1 MTTGKMRETAGALL
15 QPSAATAAEFGA
27 KQDALAAE
35 LNRRMLARPD
45 VDRLVGA
52 GNRPMLEN
60 NSRNFFRFMAS
71 LLLSYEPA
79 VLIETA
85 AWVFR
90 AYRAHGFQTSYWP
103 ANLDTAVGILRE
115 QLSAGAYAEV
125 YPFFEWLI
133 VHIPD
138 FVRSSDESL
147 LAGPGP
153 DRGGERRG

>member
-1 MTTGKMRETAGALL
+1 MTIVKMRETADLL
-15 QPSAATAAEFGA
+15 RQPSAATAAEFETA
-27 KQDALAAE
+27 RESMAAE

-52 GNRPMLEN
+52 GNRPMMEN
-60 NSRNFFRFMAS
+60 NGHNFFRFMTS
-71 LLLSYEPA
+71 LFRGYEPA

-85 AWVFR
+85 QWVFR
-90 AYRAHGFQTSYWP
+90 AYRSHGFQTSYWP

-115 QLSAGAYAEV
+115 QLSATAFAEV

-138 FVRSSDESL
+138 FVKSSDEAL
-147 LAGPGP
+147 LAGPAPVHSDEG
-153 DRGGERRG
+153 RG

>member
-1 MTTGKMRETAGALL
+1 MTIETLRATAELL
-15 QPSAATAAEFGA
+15 RQPSAATAAEFAA
-27 KQDALAAE
+27 KQDVLAAE

-52 GNRPMLEN
+52 GNRPMMEN
-60 NSRNFFRFMAS
+60 NSHNFFRFMTS
-71 LLLSYEPA
+71 LFRGYEPA

-85 AWVFR
+85 QWVFR
-90 AYRAHGFQTSYWP
+90 AYRSHGFQTSYWP

-115 QLSAGAYAEV
+115 QLSASAYAEV

-153 DRGGERRG
+153 GHGEERCG

>member
-1 MTTGKMRETAGALL
+1 MTIGKMSRTAELL
-15 QPSAATAAEFGA
+15 HQPSAATAAEFAA
-27 KQDALAAE
+27 KQEALAAE

-60 NSRNFFRFMAS
+60 NSHNFFRFMTS
-71 LLLSYEPA
+71 LFRGYEPA

-85 AWVFR
+85 QWVFR
-90 AYRAHGFQTSYWP
+90 AYRSHGFQTSYWP

-115 QLSAGAYAEV
+115 QLSATAFAES

-138 FVRSSDESL
+138 FVKSSDEAL
-147 LAGPGP
+147 LAGPAPSHGDAP
-153 DRGGERRG
+153 HG